1 MVKRRIKRPIFFL
14 TMKKPCPLNVGKPV
28 LRYFLK
34 ISAKM
39 VVVLT
44 RLLLNT
50 KAKLAKMIGEYLNLM
65 NFFIYP
71 VKS

>member
-39 VVVLT
+39 VVVDTVIVKYKSKT
-44 RLLLNT
+44 RQNDWR
-50 KAKLAKMIGEYLNLM
+50 
-65 NFFIYP
+65 
-71 VKS
+71 VS